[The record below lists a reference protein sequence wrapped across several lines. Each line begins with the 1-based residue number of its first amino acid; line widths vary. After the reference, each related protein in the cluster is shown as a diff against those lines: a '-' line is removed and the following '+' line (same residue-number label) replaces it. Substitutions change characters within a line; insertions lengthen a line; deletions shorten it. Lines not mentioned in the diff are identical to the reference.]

1 MLSDRHPEARAQ
13 RASKDARPGRWPSI
27 LRDARSALLGMTEK
41 ALSSVGGKLSLI
53 TYGVTSCL
61 SALALESERRLT
73 AA

>member
-1 MLSDRHPEARAQ
+1 
-13 RASKDARPGRWPSI
+13 
-27 LRDARSALLGMTEK
+27 MTEK

-61 SALALESERRLT
+61 SAFALESERRLT